1 MTFFQSYFAQFR
13 THIRKGNRMKI
24 LILGGTGRTGKELI
38 KEALK
43 RDFEVNAIVRD
54 AAKLST
60 HSRLT
65 IWEGDVRD
73 SGLLSEAMDGCQA
86 VLSCLN
92 ISRNS
97 DFPWARLRTPERFLE
112 DTLRSVQKVMDQ
124 KGIKRLII
132 TSAWGVGDSRAEIP
146 AWFGWFIDY
155 SNVGKAY
162 AQHEVQEAML
172 ANSELDWTAV
182 RPVGLTNGKRLKK
195 LITSLKGTPKPKLT
209 ISRKHTAKFMVDI
222 LSDAKYIK
230 ATPVISE
237 K

>member
-1 MTFFQSYFAQFR
+1 
-13 THIRKGNRMKI
+13 MKI

-38 KEALK
+38 NEALN
-43 RDFEVNAIVRD
+43 RNFEVNAIVRD
-54 AAKLST
+54 ASKVPTQAQLKV
-60 HSRLT
+60 
-65 IWEGDVRD
+65 WEGDVR
-73 SGLLSEAMDGCQA
+73 SAALLEEAMESCEA

-112 DTLRSVQKVMDQ
+112 ETLAAVEQAMTR
-124 KGIKRLII
+124 KGIKRLIL

-146 AWFGWFIDY
+146 GWFAWFIDH

-162 AQHEVQEAML
+162 DQHEVQEAML
-172 ANSELDWTAV
+172 AKSELDWTAV
-182 RPVGLTNGKRLKK
+182 RPVGLTNGKKIKK
-195 LITSLKGTPKPKLT
+195 LITSLKGTPKPRLT

-222 LSDAKYIK
+222 LSDAKHIK
-230 ATPVISE
+230 ETPVISE